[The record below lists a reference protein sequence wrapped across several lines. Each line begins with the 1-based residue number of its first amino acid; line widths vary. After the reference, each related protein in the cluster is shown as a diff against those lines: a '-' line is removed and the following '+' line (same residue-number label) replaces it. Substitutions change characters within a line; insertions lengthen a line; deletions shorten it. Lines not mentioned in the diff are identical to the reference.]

1 MLWACLTLL
10 SMFMML
16 LVRGRVCS
24 YVERERECVCVF
36 FFPLLLKSIE
46 GGKSKS

>member
-16 LVRGRVCS
+16 LVRGRGCS
-24 YVERERECVCVF
+24 YVERETVCVCF